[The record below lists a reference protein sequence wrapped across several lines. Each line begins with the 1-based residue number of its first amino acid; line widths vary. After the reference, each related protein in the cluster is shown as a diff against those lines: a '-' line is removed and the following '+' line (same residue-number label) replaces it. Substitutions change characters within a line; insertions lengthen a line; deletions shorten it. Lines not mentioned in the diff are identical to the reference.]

1 MKKTREEIREEEEKD
16 EKRRKRIA
24 VVILIWFALSTLF
37 FLATFLPSYLTLNG
51 RIDTLAFDL
60 DQTNDTLSSQ
70 IDDIIN
76 QLENTNTS
84 APITDYIR
92 SVNSV
97 VGDITNLNV
106 DLVTDGIGLDITP
119 NPMANSISLKNTGV
133 FTINSVQSSISL
145 SNILAVGA
153 GMISVN
159 SFPLTSTIEIDG
171 SALSTALSNLQM
183 QTNSQQMEIDTLEG
197 NVTDL
202 QTQINNIQMAG
213 EMIAQDLN
221 GTVITFNMTLVELI
235 NDVMTLESTVISLQN
250 QINAIT
256 ATAVPTGTIT
266 PFGGTV
272 VPSGYLACDGSVYL
286 ISTHPALHT
295 VIGTMFC
302 GISCPDMTVFAV
314 PDFRGRV
321 PAGQGG
327 TIFSGTIGSNVGSET
342 HTLTPTEMPIH
353 THSGVID
360 PVPDHFHLIPM
371 KRATALAGGH
381 THTITIG
388 NAGSG
393 GAHNIVQPSLVVKY
407 IIKT

>member
-1 MKKTREEIREEEEKD
+1 MMEKKRGDKEEEEEEK
-16 EKRRKRIA
+16 KRRL
-24 VVILIWFALSTLF
+24 VVVVLLWGTALSALLF
-37 FLATFLPSYLTLNG
+37 LIAFLPAYTTIDMRLNTLDN
-51 RIDTLAFDL
+51 DL
-60 DQTNDTLSSQ
+60 QQTNDTLSNQ
-70 IDDIIN
+70 VEDIQT
-76 QLENTNTS
+76 QLDNLNIS
-84 APITDYIR
+84 APITDYLR
-92 SVNSV
+92 TVNSV
-97 VGDITNLNV
+97 AGDVPNQNIDILV
-106 DLVTDGIGLDITP
+106 DGVGLDIAP
-119 NPMANSISLKNTGV
+119 NPMASTISLKNTGV
-133 FTINSVQSSISL
+133 VTINSVPSSNSF
-145 SNILAVGA
+145 SDILAVGI

-171 SALSTALSNLQM
+171 TALSTSLSNLQM
-183 QTNSQQMEIDTLEG
+183 QTNTQQMEIATLEG

-202 QTQINNIQMAG
+202 QTQINNLQMAG

-221 GTVITFNMTLVELI
+221 GTVITFNMTFVELI

-256 ATAVPTGTIT
+256 SAAVPTGTIT

-272 VPSGYLACDGSVYL
+272 VPAGYLACDGSVYL
-286 ISTHPALHT
+286 IATHPALHT

-302 GISCPDMTVFAV
+302 GVSCPNITVFAV

-327 TIFSGTIGSNVGSET
+327 TALSGTIGTNVGAET

-360 PVPDHFHLIPM
+360 PVPDHFHLIPL
-371 KRATALAGGH
+371 KRATDLAGAH

-393 GAHNIVQPSLVVKY
+393 GAHNNIQPSLIVRY